1 MPLFNPPDFF
11 PRRISQYVPAMRYAS
26 DVNMHGGIA
35 RISFGA
41 PAVSTAAAQLFAAA
55 HDVSAAGTLL
65 AADMDYT
72 EADAPWGRNVY
83 VDLSGAGTGNVDFYG
98 WDYLGQYM
106 IERVALN
113 GATAVQGLRAFK
125 HMHKIVYPTVGA
137 VTLET
142 GFGTKLGLP
151 YKAIKVI
158 SEEQDGAPKGT
169 LGTLADPVLTDPQVI
184 TTGDPRDT
192 YIPNTTLNGTR
203 VVTATFLF
211 DNTVNSSNNGGLHG
225 ITPYAG

>member
-1 MPLFNPPDFF
+1 MPLFNRPIFF
-11 PRRISQYVPAMRYAS
+11 PRRLSQYVPAMRYAS
-26 DVNMHGGIA
+26 DVNMAGGTA

-41 PAVSTAAAQLFAAA
+41 PALSTAATQLFKAAL
-55 HDVSAAGTLL
+55 DVSAAGTLE
-65 AADMDYT
+65 AASMDYS

-113 GATAVQGLRAFK
+113 GATAVQGLKAFK
-125 HMHKIVYPTVGA
+125 WMQKIVYPTVGA

-142 GFGTKLGLP
+142 GFGTKLGMP
-151 YKAIKVI
+151 YKAVKVL

-169 LGTLADPVLTDPQVI
+169 LGTLADPVLTSPATI
-184 TTGDPRDT
+184 TTGDPRGT
-192 YIPNTTLNGTR
+192 YIPNTTLNGSR
-203 VVTATFLF
+203 VVTAMFIF
-211 DNTVNSSNNGGLHG
+211 DNTVNSSDVGGLHG
-225 ITPYAG
+225 VPHYSG